1 MTEIVYSFKTIN
13 DFAEKIS
20 KDHHL
25 TDFSNGDNL
34 YKFVETIG
42 GAIVSNHEYD
52 WIVNRH
58 KSLQVRGPN
67 DFTVHFNKYTGPL
80 RDRFS
85 LAHDLGHY
93 FIHSKQGEI
102 KLERAR
108 RSPEGIAEFQAN
120 WFACGLLMPSDEFVE
135 VYNTTQDKYSI
146 AGRFMVPIKA
156 VDIRIKN
163 LIKYG
168 KIS

>member
-1 MTEIVYSFKTIN
+1 MTEIIYSFQTIN

-20 KDHHL
+20 KEYNL
-25 TDFSNGDNL
+25 TDFSEGDKL
-34 YKFVETIG
+34 YKFVEDLG
-42 GAIVSNHEYD
+42 GEIVSNHELD
-52 WIVNRH
+52 WVVNQH

-93 FIHSKQGEI
+93 FIHSKQGEV

-108 RSPEGIAEFQAN
+108 RSPVGIAEFQAN
-120 WFACGLLMPSDEFVE
+120 WFACGLLMPTDEFID
-135 VYNTTQDKYSI
+135 VYNTTKDTYTI
-146 AGRFMVPIKA
+146 AGRFMVSTKA
-156 VDIRIKN
+156 VEIRIKN
-163 LIKYG
+163 LIKNG